1 MNWRSQL
8 ILDEDIGIKGLFQ
21 QYTAGQPLAGDPITI
36 VTIADRFTL
45 PAKASPEKLPMVS
58 FGYGGSRPFQGGTTE
73 GAREEVVIV
82 VHATVDATNEKGLI
96 ERAGDMDTCVRRIA
110 KALRAQSFDNVFIE
124 STSVSVE
131 TTGGMLSDKE
141 RLLFE
146 ISLIVEVYA
155 E

>member
-1 MNWRSQL
+1 MNWRSKL
-8 ILDEDIGIKGLFQ
+8 ILDEDVGIKGLFR

-45 PAKASPEKLPMVS
+45 PAKSSPEKLPMVS
-58 FGYGGSRPFQGGTTE
+58 FGYGGSRPLQGGTTE
-73 GAREEVVIV
+73 GAREELIVV
-82 VHATVDATNEKGLI
+82 VHATVDATDKGLI

-110 KALRAQSFDNVFIE
+110 TALRAQSFDDVFIE

-146 ISLIVEVYA
+146 ISVIVEVYA

>member
-8 ILDEDIGIKGLFQ
+8 ILDEDVGIKGLFQ

-58 FGYGGSRPFQGGTTE
+58 FGYGGSRPVQGGTTE
-73 GAREEVVIV
+73 GAREEVVVV
-82 VHATVDATNEKGLI
+82 VHATVDATSEKGLI
-96 ERAGDMDTCVRRIA
+96 ERAGDMDSCVRRIA
-110 KALRAQSFDNVFIE
+110 KALRAQSFEDVFIE

-146 ISLIVEVYA
+146 ISVIVEVYA